1 MSWRPEFLAKY
12 PRLCYNKTNRYFVCE
27 MSKFGK
33 LGDDIMTPEGFL
45 FAFLAFIIF
54 ICIVV
59 VVVVSG
65 TIASI
70 MGGIDDD
77 DYMSTQNE

>member
-1 MSWRPEFLAKY
+1 
-12 PRLCYNKTNRYFVCE
+12 
-27 MSKFGK
+27 
-33 LGDDIMTPEGFL
+33 MTPEGFL
-45 FAFLAFIIF
+45 FAFLTFIIF

>member
-1 MSWRPEFLAKY
+1 MPYNAKQEGIGS
-12 PRLCYNKTNRYFVCE
+12 RRNDN
-27 MSKFGK
+27 
-33 LGDDIMTPEGFL
+33 MTPEGFL
-45 FAFLAFIIF
+45 FVFLAFIIF